1 MSSRASEVMTA
12 FRAGIDIGGTFT
24 DTVIVDADGLLSY
37 VKVPSTPPAFVE
49 GLMNGVERGPHA
61 LEEMTLLAHG
71 TTVGINAIVTRR
83 GAKAALV
90 TTKGFR
96 DLMVIRRGDRESFDL
111 WWQPPKPMIP
121 RRFRFELDE
130 RIDYL
135 GDVVTPLDEQE
146 VRELAARIRALEI
159 EAVAVVFVNSPVNAT
174 HEQQVKA
181 LLAEELPG
189 VYISAS
195 NEILPE
201 ILESERTATTTINAY
216 IGPVMEQYVGQ
227 LEDRLSGAGYDGDVT
242 IATSSGGVATPESVR
257 RVPART
263 LESGPAAGV
272 MAGRETARAAGF
284 SNVVTFDMGGT
295 SLDLGIVVDGEA
307 RRTNEYLIE
316 WGTPVRFPSIDVF
329 SIGAGGGSIAWIDTG
344 GSLRNGP
351 QSAGARPGPACYGA
365 GGDDPTNTDAQ
376 VVLGRMRPEAFLGGE
391 MAIDSELA
399 GAAIR
404 EKIGEPLG
412 LGLDEAADAV
422 IQIANNNMLQSL
434 RLATVERGFDP
445 REFSL
450 FAFGGAGP
458 LYAAEVARA
467 GSIPTVIVPRYPGL
481 TSALGLLLIDIR
493 HDASRSILRT
503 NREIEIGE
511 LNDAYAELDERVHGL
526 LESEGV
532 ERSAGALT
540 REIDVRYF
548 GQSEGFTVSVPSG
561 ELDEEV
567 LGTITGGFLEQQQR
581 EFGYVMPEDFAT
593 IELVTARVSGVG
605 TVEKVELE
613 QVAPGN
619 GAGGAHVSTRD
630 VYFEGASVETAI
642 YGREQLGAGDSFE
655 GPAIVEQTDST
666 TVVPPDTH
674 VRVDEYGNL
683 VIDLTGGA

>member
-1 MSSRASEVMTA
+1 MTG

-24 DTVIVDADGLLSY
+24 DTVIVDTDGALWY
-37 VKVPSTPPAFVE
+37 VKVPSTPPEFVE
-49 GLMNGVERGPHA
+49 GLMDGLERGPHP
-61 LEEMTLLAHG
+61 LSEMTLLAHG

-96 DLMVIRRGDRESFDL
+96 DLMAIRRGDRESFDL

-130 RIDYL
+130 RVNYV
-135 GDVVTPLDEQE
+135 GDVLKAVDEQE
-146 VRELAARIRALEI
+146 VRALAERIRALEI
-159 EAVAVVFVNSPVNAT
+159 EAVAVVFVNSPVNAS

-181 LLAEELPG
+181 ILASELPG

-195 NEILPE
+195 HEILPE

-216 IGPVMEQYVGQ
+216 IGPVMAEYVGQ
-227 LEDRLSGAGYDGDVT
+227 LEERLAARGYGGDVT
-242 IATSSGGVATPESVR
+242 IATSAGGVVTPESVR

-272 MAGRETARAAGF
+272 MAGREIARAAGF

-344 GSLRNGP
+344 GGLRNGP
-351 QSAGARPGPACYGA
+351 QSAGARPGPACYGTA
-365 GGDDPTNTDAQ
+365 GEDPTNTDAQ

-391 MAIDSELA
+391 MGIDPELA
-399 GAAIR
+399 RVAIR
-404 EKIGEPLG
+404 DKVGKPLG
-412 LGLDEAADAV
+412 LSLDEAADAV

-467 GSIPTVIVPRYPGL
+467 GSIPTVIVPRFPGL
-481 TSALGLLLIDIR
+481 TSALGLLLSDIR

-503 NREIEIGE
+503 NREIRIGE
-511 LNDAYAELDERVHGL
+511 LNDAYTELDERVLGL
-526 LESEGV
+526 LEGEGID
-532 ERSAGALT
+532 RAAGALA

-548 GQSEGFTVSVPSG
+548 GQSEGFTVAVPDG
-561 ELDEEV
+561 ELGESV
-567 LGTITGGFLEQQQR
+567 LEAITDGFLEQQQR

-613 QVAPGN
+613 RISDG
-619 GAGGAHVSTRD
+619 GGADGALMGERD
-630 VYFEGASVETAI
+630 VYFEGAAVATRI
-642 YGREQLGAGDSFE
+642 YSRDQLGAGDTFA
-655 GPAIVEQTDST
+655 GQAIVEQTDST
-666 TVVPPDTH
+666 TVVPPGAQ
-674 VRVDEYGNL
+674 VRVDEYGSL
-683 VIDLTGGA
+683 IIDLTAGEQS

>member
-1 MSSRASEVMTA
+1 MTA

-24 DTVIVDADGLLSY
+24 DTVIVDAEGELSY
-37 VKVPSTPPAFVE
+37 VKVPSTPPEFVE
-49 GLMNGVERGPHA
+49 GLVNGLERGPHP
-61 LEEMTLLAHG
+61 LSEMTLLAHG

-96 DLMVIRRGDRESFDL
+96 DLMAIRRGDRESFDL

-121 RRFRFELDE
+121 RKFRFELDE
-130 RIDYL
+130 RVNYV
-135 GDVVTPLDEQE
+135 GDVLKAVDEQE
-146 VRELAARIRALEI
+146 VRALAARIRALDI
-159 EAVAVVFVNSPVNAT
+159 EAVAVVFVNSPVNS
-174 HEQQVKA
+174 EPERQVKA
-181 LLAEELPG
+181 ILEAELPD

-195 NEILPE
+195 HEILPE

-216 IGPVMEQYVGQ
+216 IGPVMAQYVGQ
-227 LEDRLSGAGYDGDVT
+227 LEERLAAGGYTGDVT
-242 IATSSGGVATPESVR
+242 IATSAGGVATPDSVR

-272 MAGRETARAAGF
+272 MAGREIARAAGF

-295 SLDLGIVVDGEA
+295 SLDLGIIVDGEA

-365 GGDDPTNTDAQ
+365 GGEEPTNTDAQ

-391 MAIDSELA
+391 MSIDPELA
-399 GAAIR
+399 RQAIS
-404 EKIGEPLG
+404 EKVGGPLG

-467 GSIPTVIVPRYPGL
+467 GSIPTVIVPRFPGL
-481 TSALGLLLIDIR
+481 TSALGLLLSDIR

-503 NREIEIGE
+503 NREIQIGE
-511 LNDAYAELDERVHGL
+511 LNDAYAELDEQVLGMLEGEGIDRSVAGL
-526 LESEGV
+526 
-532 ERSAGALT
+532 A

-548 GQSEGFTVSVPSG
+548 GQSEGFTVGVPPG
-561 ELDEEV
+561 TLDENV
-567 LGTITGGFLEQQQR
+567 LTAITDGFLERQQR

-605 TVEKVELE
+605 AVEKVELE
-613 QVAPGN
+613 PVT
-619 GAGGAHVSTRD
+619 AGGGAEGALIGRRA
-630 VYFEGASVETAI
+630 VYFEGSAVDTAI
-642 YGREQLGAGDSFE
+642 FSRDQLGSGDVFA

-666 TVVPPDTH
+666 SVVPPGAN
-674 VRVDEYGNL
+674 VSVDEYGNL
-683 VIDLTGGA
+683 IIDLTGTE

>member
-1 MSSRASEVMTA
+1 MTA

-24 DTVIVDADGLLSY
+24 DTVIVDANGQLSY
-37 VKVPSTPPAFVE
+37 VKVPSTPPKFVD
-49 GLMNGVERGPHA
+49 GLMNGLERGPYP
-61 LEEMTLLAHG
+61 LSDMTLLAHG

-96 DLMVIRRGDRESFDL
+96 DLMAIRRGDRESFDL

-130 RIDYL
+130 RVNYV
-135 GDVVTPLDEQE
+135 GDVLEAVDETE
-146 VRELAARIRALEI
+146 VRKLAARIRALEI
-159 EAVAVVFVNSPVNAT
+159 EAVAVVFVNSPVNP
-174 HEQQVKA
+174 EPERRVKEI
-181 LLAEELPG
+181 LEEELPG

-216 IGPVMEQYVGQ
+216 IGPLMAEYVGQ
-227 LEDRLSGAGYDGDVT
+227 LEERLAARGYGGDVT

-272 MAGRETARAAGF
+272 MAGRAIASAAGF

-295 SLDLGIVVDGEA
+295 SLDLGLVVGGEA

-351 QSAGARPGPACYGA
+351 QSAGARPGPACYGT
-365 GGDDPTNTDAQ
+365 GGDEPTNTDAQ
-376 VVLGRMRPEAFLGGE
+376 VVLGRMTPEAFLGGE
-391 MAIDSELA
+391 MTIDPELA
-399 GAAIR
+399 RRA
-404 EKIGEPLG
+404 IGEKVGDPLG

-434 RLATVERGFDP
+434 RLATVERGHDP

-467 GSIPTVIVPRYPGL
+467 GSIPTVIVPRFPGL
-481 TSALGLLLIDIR
+481 TSALGLLMSDIR
-493 HDASRSILRT
+493 HDASRSVLRT
-503 NREIEIGE
+503 NREIEIAE
-511 LNDAYAELDERVHGL
+511 LDDAFAELDERVLGL
-526 LESEGV
+526 LESEGIA
-532 ERSAGALT
+532 RDAGALA

-548 GQSEGFTVSVPSG
+548 GQSEGFTVSIPAG
-561 ELDEEV
+561 ALDESV
-567 LGTITGGFLEQQQR
+567 LTTITEGFLEQQQR

-605 TVEKVELE
+605 AVEKIELE
-613 QVAPGN
+613 RVAAGS
-619 GAGGAHVSTRD
+619 GADGALLGERD
-630 VYFEGASVETAI
+630 VYFEGAAVATGI
-642 YGREQLGAGDSFE
+642 YARERLGAGDTFV
-655 GPAIVEQTDST
+655 GPAIVEQPDST
-666 TVVPPDTH
+666 TVVPPGAD

-683 VIDLTGGA
+683 VIDLTGRAS

>member
-1 MSSRASEVMTA
+1 MTA

-24 DTVIVDADGLLSY
+24 DTVIVDADGKLSY
-37 VKVPSTPPAFVE
+37 VKVPSTPPEFVD
-49 GLMNGVERGPHA
+49 GLMNGLERGPYP
-61 LEEMTLLAHG
+61 LSEMTFLAHG

-96 DLMVIRRGDRESFDL
+96 DLMAIRRGDRESFNL

-121 RRFRFELDE
+121 RKFRFEVDE
-130 RIDYL
+130 RVNYVGEVL
-135 GDVVTPLDEQE
+135 KAVDEQE
-146 VRELAARIRALEI
+146 IRTLAERIRALEI
-159 EAVAVVFVNSPVNAT
+159 EAVAIVFINSPVNAR

-181 LLAEELPG
+181 ILNSELPD

-195 NEILPE
+195 HEILPE

-216 IGPVMEQYVGQ
+216 IGPVMAQYVGQ
-227 LEDRLSGAGYDGDVT
+227 LEERLVAGGYHGDVT
-242 IATSSGGVATPESVR
+242 IATSAGGVATPDSVR

-272 MAGRETARAAGF
+272 MAGREIARAAGF

-351 QSAGARPGPACYGA
+351 QSAGARPGPACYGTA
-365 GGDDPTNTDAQ
+365 GEEPTNTDAQ

-391 MAIDSELA
+391 MSIDPELA
-399 GAAIR
+399 RAAVR
-404 EKIGEPLG
+404 SKIGEPLG

-467 GSIPTVIVPRYPGL
+467 GSIPTVIVPRFPGL
-481 TSALGLLLIDIR
+481 TSALGLLLSDIR

-503 NREIEIGE
+503 NREIELRE
-511 LNDAYAELDERVHGL
+511 LNEAYAELDERVLSL
-526 LESEGV
+526 LEGEGID
-532 ERSAGALT
+532 RAAGALA

-548 GQSEGFTVSVPSG
+548 GQSEGFTVAVPG
-561 ELDEEV
+561 GKLDGSA
-567 LGTITGGFLEQQQR
+567 LAAITDGFLVQQQR

-613 QVAPGN
+613 RIASGS
-619 GAGGAHVSTRD
+619 GAEGALIGERA
-630 VYFEGASVETAI
+630 VYFEGAAVDTKVYS
-642 YGREQLGAGDSFE
+642 REQLGFGDTFA

-666 TVVPPDTH
+666 SVVPPGANVH
-674 VRVDEYGNL
+674 VDEYGSL
-683 VIDLTGGA
+683 IIDLTGEPA

>member
-1 MSSRASEVMTA
+1 MAP

-24 DTVIVDADGLLSY
+24 DTVIVDSCGELSF
-37 VKVPSTPPAFVE
+37 VKVPSTPPEFVD
-49 GLMNGVERGPHA
+49 GLMNGLERGPHP
-61 LEEMTLLAHG
+61 LREMTLLAHG
-71 TTVGINAIVTRR
+71 TSVGINAIVTRR

-96 DLMVIRRGDRESFDL
+96 DLMAIRRGDRESFDL

-121 RRFRFELDE
+121 RRFRFEVDE
-130 RIDYL
+130 RVNYA
-135 GDVVTPLDEQE
+135 GDVLKPVNEQE

-159 EAVAVVFVNSPVNAT
+159 EAVAVVFVNSPVNAG
-174 HEQQVKA
+174 HEQQVQA
-181 LLAEELPG
+181 ILESELPG
-189 VYISAS
+189 VYICAS
-195 NEILPE
+195 HEILPE

-216 IGPVMEQYVGQ
+216 IGPVMAQYVGQ
-227 LEDRLSGAGYDGDVT
+227 LEERLAASGYNGDVT
-242 IATSSGGVATPESVR
+242 IATSAGGVATPDSVR

-272 MAGRETARAAGF
+272 MAGREIARAAGF

-295 SLDLGIVVDGEA
+295 SLDLGIIVNGEA

-351 QSAGARPGPACYGA
+351 QSAGARPGPACYGT
-365 GGDDPTNTDAQ
+365 GGKDATNTDAQ
-376 VVLGRMRPEAFLGGE
+376 IVLGRMRPEAFLGGE
-391 MAIDSELA
+391 MGIDPELA
-399 GAAIR
+399 RTAIR
-404 EKIGEPLG
+404 DIVGVPLG
-412 LGLDEAADAV
+412 LELEAAADAV

-467 GSIPTVIVPRYPGL
+467 GSIPTVIVPQYPGL
-481 TSALGLLLIDIR
+481 TSALGLLMSDIR

-503 NREIEIGE
+503 NRDVSIAELNAVYGE
-511 LNDAYAELDERVHGL
+511 LDARVLGH
-526 LESEGV
+526 LETEGIAAAD
-532 ERSAGALT
+532 STLS

-548 GQSEGFTVSVPSG
+548 GQSEGFTVSVPAG
-561 ELDEEV
+561 VLDDRV
-567 LGTITGGFLEQQQR
+567 LATITSGFLEQQQR

-605 TVEKVELE
+605 LVEKVQLE
-613 QVAPGN
+613 PIAPGS
-619 GAGGAHVSTRD
+619 GAESAVMGLRD
-630 VYFEGASVETAI
+630 VHFNGRAIETKVYSRA
-642 YGREQLGAGDSFE
+642 QLGAGDEFV
-655 GPAIVEQTDST
+655 GAAIVEQDDST
-666 TVVPPDTH
+666 TVVPPDARA
-674 VRVDEYGNL
+674 RVDEYGDL
-683 VIDLTGGA
+683 VIDLTGDGS

>member
-1 MSSRASEVMTA
+1 MTA

-24 DTVIVDADGLLSY
+24 DTVIVDADGKLSY
-37 VKVPSTPPAFVE
+37 VKVPSTPPEFVD
-49 GLMNGVERGPHA
+49 GLMNGLQRGPHA
-61 LEEMTLLAHG
+61 LSEMTLLAHG

-96 DLMVIRRGDRESFDL
+96 DLMAIRRGDRESFNL

-121 RRFRFELDE
+121 RRFRFEIDE
-130 RIDYL
+130 RVNYV
-135 GDVVTPLDEQE
+135 GDVLKAVDERE

-159 EAVAVVFVNSPVNAT
+159 EAVAVVFVNSPVNPEPERRAK
-174 HEQQVKA
+174 EI
-181 LLAEELPG
+181 LESELPG

-216 IGPVMEQYVGQ
+216 IGPVMAEYVGQ
-227 LEDRLSGAGYDGDVT
+227 LEERLAAGGYDGDVT
-242 IATSSGGVATPESVR
+242 IATSAGGVATPDSVR

-272 MAGRETARAAGF
+272 MAGREIARAAGF
-284 SNVVTFDMGGT
+284 GNVVTFDMGGT
-295 SLDLGIVVDGEA
+295 SLDLGLIVDGEA

-351 QSAGARPGPACYGA
+351 QSAGARPGPACYGSD
-365 GGDDPTNTDAQ
+365 GEEPTNTDAQ
-376 VVLGRMRPEAFLGGE
+376 VVLGRMTPEAFLGGE
-391 MAIDSELA
+391 MTIDSELA
-399 GAAIR
+399 RRAIAD
-404 EKIGEPLG
+404 KIGEPLG
-412 LGLDEAADAV
+412 LELNEAADAV

-434 RLATVERGFDP
+434 RLATVERGHDP

-467 GSIPTVIVPRYPGL
+467 GSIPTVIVPRFPGL
-481 TSALGLLLIDIR
+481 TSALGLLMSDIR

-503 NREIEIGE
+503 NREIEIRE
-511 LNDAYAELDERVHGL
+511 LDGAFGELDERVLGL
-526 LESEGV
+526 LEGEGIS
-532 ERSAGALT
+532 RSAGALS

-548 GQSEGFTVSVPSG
+548 GQSEGFTVSVPDG
-561 ELDEEV
+561 ALDESV
-567 LGTITGGFLEQQQR
+567 LATITDGFLEQQQR

-605 TVEKVELE
+605 SVEKAELE
-613 QVAPGN
+613 KVAPGS
-619 GAGGAHVSTRD
+619 GAESALLGERE
-630 VYFEGASVETAI
+630 VYFEGAVVATKI
-642 YGREQLGAGDSFE
+642 YARDQLGAGDTFG
-655 GPAIVEQTDST
+655 GPAIVEQADST
-666 TVVPPDTH
+666 TVVPPGAA
-674 VRVDEYGNL
+674 VQVDEYASL
-683 VIDLTGGA
+683 IIDLTSGLA